1 MVLQRQKK
9 FKRKQR
15 RNKRE
20 TNKKEEYNEHG
31 SCIKVKSRLLLLLLP
46 TLHNECL
53 EIFFKSQQ
61 LQVFSETIIFYI
73 CTKVLVYQLY
83 FAARLFFISDI
94 EFEELK
100 QRVER
105 NDITVIDV
113 RTPKELTQIG
123 MIPNSKN
130 IKVQSF
136 GPDILLPDDK
146 FAEKFGFKKPALDE
160 PIAVICLAGIRAR
173 TAQLA
178 MMAVGYSNVRVYVGS
193 MEDWLEK
200 KGPVVF

>member
-1 MVLQRQKK
+1 MACRLMTTGDLTQKIVFVARMNVLRY
-9 FKRKQR
+9 FSSLNSSR
-15 RNKRE
+15 
-20 TNKKEEYNEHG
+20 YL
-31 SCIKVKSRLLLLLLP
+31 VKPSSFTSAPRCLSTSFTLLP
-46 TLHNECL
+46 
-53 EIFFKSQQ
+53 
-61 LQVFSETIIFYI
+61 
-73 CTKVLVYQLY
+73 
-83 FAARLFFISDI
+83 DI

>member
-1 MVLQRQKK
+1 MNVIKNFSRII
-9 FKRKQR
+9 
-15 RNKRE
+15 
-20 TNKKEEYNEHG
+20 G
-31 SCIKVKSRLLLLLLP
+31 SRHLVKPSFFADAPKCFSTSFTLLP
-46 TLHNECL
+46 
-53 EIFFKSQQ
+53 
-61 LQVFSETIIFYI
+61 
-73 CTKVLVYQLY
+73 
-83 FAARLFFISDI
+83 DI

-100 QRVER
+100 QRVE
-105 NDITVIDV
+105 NDDITVIDV
-113 RTPKELTQIG
+113 RTPKELAQIG

-136 GPDILLPDDK
+136 GPDILLPDNE

-173 TAQLA
+173 TAQFA

-200 KGPVVF
+200 EGPVVFSQPV